1 MKFET
6 FKQKMYEAGDA
17 YVYYVSPVS
26 NKQKYHICTLE
37 IDNCKYISDKL
48 AQRPSM
54 STPKDG
60 SIRAFCWDLDD
71 FKNIEV
77 STITSVVPLSAMMN
91 RTYR

>member
-1 MKFET
+1 MKIET

-17 YVYYVSPVS
+17 YVYYVSLVS

-37 IDNCKYISDKL
+37 LDNNQYINNKL

-54 STPKDG
+54 ASPKDG

-77 STITSVVPLSAMMN
+77 STVTSIVPLSAMLN

>member
-1 MKFET
+1 MKIET

-37 IDNCKYISDKL
+37 LDNNQYINNKL

-54 STPKDG
+54 ASPKEG

-71 FKNIEV
+71 FKNLEV
-77 STITSVVPLSAMMN
+77 STISSVVPLNVMMN
-91 RTYR
+91 KVYR

>member
-1 MKFET
+1 MKIET

-37 IDNCKYISDKL
+37 LDNNQYINNKL

-54 STPKDG
+54 ASPKDG

-77 STITSVVPLSAMMN
+77 STVTSIVPLSAMLN